1 MADEI
6 VISIDRLWKR
16 YGLPLIPALRRGRQ
30 RLRSLGSRQNPQSA
44 IGNPQQD
51 GPWALRDINLEVHRG
66 ETLGIIGR
74 NGAGKSTLLKVLA
87 GVTPPTR
94 GRIKV
99 EGRAF
104 PMIEL
109 NAGIHPDLTGRENA
123 YLLGA
128 IMGVPRQEMKAR
140 MPEIEE
146 FCELGEW
153 FDRPV
158 RQHSSGMLARLG
170 FGVAMH
176 ASADVLL
183 IDEVLAVG
191 DFAFQKKCINHMT
204 QLSSSGVTA
213 LFVSHNPYII
223 ERMCDRVILL
233 QNGATEE
240 LGNPMD
246 VIYRYFQMGMNHSAD
261 FNGGLP
267 ANLRPGT
274 GDLRI
279 QKVEILS
286 NNGLPTQE
294 VVTGDALTIR
304 LHYMTTES
312 LWEPQFSIRIFDPQ
326 NTMVISLESTV
337 ARKGIE
343 LSGGGYIDCSVGSF
357 PLMPSVYTFQ
367 IKVGAGVT
375 LDMYENAAK
384 LVVRPLPEALVDS
397 GNKGIVYVK
406 ADWDYRP
413 RTALTQE

>member
-1 MADEI
+1 
-6 VISIDRLWKR
+6 
-16 YGLPLIPALRRGRQ
+16 
-30 RLRSLGSRQNPQSA
+30 
-44 IGNPQQD
+44 
-51 GPWALRDINLEVHRG
+51 
-66 ETLGIIGR
+66 
-74 NGAGKSTLLKVLA
+74 
-87 GVTPPTR
+87 
-94 GRIKV
+94 
-99 EGRAF
+99 
-104 PMIEL
+104 MIEL

-312 LWEPQFSIRIFDPQ
+312 LWEPRFSIRIFDPQ
-326 NTMVISLESTV
+326 NTMVVSLESTV